1 MINLLDEILEHFAAN
16 QQGMRPIKSLNPE
29 WQAFTLRQGI
39 EFGVAIEF
47 NQEIE
52 VNEESTSAIISTQ
65 NFIINGNQRKFLLLS
80 CFDEEYRN
88 EFAELCCHFVEPGPE
103 GNNRKN
109 LLNNTRDWW
118 DHWTNMLGDSKT
130 KRHSYEVIAEL
141 LALDLLYSKISQS
154 SGPRL
159 KQEVMILSQIPL
171 VSRLSQP

>member
-65 NFIINGNQRKFLLLS
+65 SFIINGNQRKFLLLS
-80 CFDEEYRN
+80 C
-88 EFAELCCHFVEPGPE
+88 
-103 GNNRKN
+103 
-109 LLNNTRDWW
+109 LL
-118 DHWTNMLGDSKT
+118 LF
-130 KRHSYEVIAEL
+130 L
-141 LALDLLYSKISQS
+141 LSLF
-154 SGPRL
+154 
-159 KQEVMILSQIPL
+159 
-171 VSRLSQP
+171 